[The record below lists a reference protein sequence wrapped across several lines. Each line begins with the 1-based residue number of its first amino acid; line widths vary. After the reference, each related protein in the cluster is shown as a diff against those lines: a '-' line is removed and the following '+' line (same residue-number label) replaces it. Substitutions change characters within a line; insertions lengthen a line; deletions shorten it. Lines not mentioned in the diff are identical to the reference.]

1 MINLINAQ
9 SIKGEMSD
17 ETIVTLNRFW
27 DSAQD
32 VAMACLTLAKRIGY
46 QAGRGLRTGA
56 VPQLWHSAD
65 AQALPGYMAVLEEAY
80 ASTGEGQRIVDIEN
94 RVLSTNHAVVGYF
107 TAKSWNLPLYL
118 CDAIANHHNALSL
131 FSDDS
136 GRDAPIKTLLAIL
149 KMAEHICACH
159 RVLGGQPE
167 DHEWDS
173 VARLVLDYVGL
184 SDYDFVCLKESIRE
198 LGVG

>member
-1 MINLINAQ
+1 MPSPITTTRCPC
-9 SIKGEMSD
+9 SP
-17 ETIVTLNRFW
+17 TT
-27 DSAQD
+27 
-32 VAMACLTLAKRIGY
+32 
-46 QAGRGLRTGA
+46 
-56 VPQLWHSAD
+56 P
-65 AQALPGYMAVLEEAY
+65 
-80 ASTGEGQRIVDIEN
+80 
-94 RVLSTNHAVVGYF
+94 
-107 TAKSWNLPLYL
+107 
-118 CDAIANHHNALSL
+118 
-131 FSDDS
+131 

>member
-1 MINLINAQ
+1 
-9 SIKGEMSD
+9 MSD

-46 QAGRGLRTGA
+46 QAPDEAYALGLFHNCGIPLMLKRF
-56 VPQLWHSAD
+56 
-65 AQALPGYMAVLEEAY
+65 PGYMAVLEEAY